1 MHMMLFILCW
11 TCALDLCSSCF
22 WYYIDY
28 IALFGSVNLLVWRL
42 VDMVVYLYGSVSL
55 FKLCVLLRKCSYF
68 RGDSAQIS
76 PNISHSSRLFLF
88 DDEGGEKLA
97 IGKMRNW
104 FWQNSIGMHEFT
116 GINFVFK
123 ILRLTVEYFF

>member
-1 MHMMLFILCW
+1 
-11 TCALDLCSSCF
+11 
-22 WYYIDY
+22 
-28 IALFGSVNLLVWRL
+28 
-42 VDMVVYLYGSVSL
+42 MVVYLYGSVSL
-55 FKLCVLLRKCSYF
+55 FKLCVLLRKCPYF

-97 IGKMRNW
+97 IGKLRNW

-116 GINFVFK
+116 GIH
-123 ILRLTVEYFF
+123 FF

>member
-1 MHMMLFILCW
+1 M
-11 TCALDLCSSCF
+11 
-22 WYYIDY
+22 
-28 IALFGSVNLLVWRL
+28 NLLVWRL

>member
-1 MHMMLFILCW
+1 
-11 TCALDLCSSCF
+11 
-22 WYYIDY
+22 
-28 IALFGSVNLLVWRL
+28 
-42 VDMVVYLYGSVSL
+42 MVVYLYGSVSL

-97 IGKMRNW
+97 WR
-104 FWQNSIGMHEFT
+104 NSIG
-116 GINFVFK
+116 IVLACLSK
-123 ILRLTVEYFF
+123 SICCV